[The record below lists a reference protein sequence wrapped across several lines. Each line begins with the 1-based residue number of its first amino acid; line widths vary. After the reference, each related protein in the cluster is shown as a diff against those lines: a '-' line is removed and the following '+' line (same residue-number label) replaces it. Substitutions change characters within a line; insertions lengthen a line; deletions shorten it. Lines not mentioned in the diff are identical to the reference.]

1 MRLAVLPVPGE
12 SELRLMRVH
21 EVIRDYPE
29 SLPILE
35 SLGLDPGEVGGSAMT
50 SVLPADGSW
59 VPLILEKLSWRATAQ
74 R

>member
-1 MRLAVLPVPGE
+1 MRLSLLPAPGE
-12 SELRLMRVH
+12 SQLHLMKVH

-29 SLPILE
+29 LLPVLE
-35 SLGLDPGEVGGSAMT
+35 SIGLDPGEVGGSTMT

-59 VPLILEKLSWRATAQ
+59 VPLVLETLNWRTEAP